1 MKVPLQLRINGDD
14 YDVMVRPQKVLV
26 DVLRDDLRLTGTKK
40 GCAEGECG
48 ACTVLM
54 DGKPVAS
61 CLVLAVQA
69 VGHEITTIE
78 GLGRDGEMDAI
89 QKAFVSHGA
98 VQCGYCSPGF
108 IMVTKGLLD
117 QNPNPTETEIRE
129 AFAGNLC
136 RCTGYQYIVDAVLSL
151 AGRQREEAE

>member
-1 MKVPLQLRINGDD
+1 VKIPLQLRINGDD
-14 YDVMVRPQKVLV
+14 YELMISPKKVLV

-54 DGKPVAS
+54 DGKPVDS
-61 CLVLAVQA
+61 CLVLAMQA

-78 GLGRDGEMDAI
+78 GISRDGEMDAI
-89 QKAFVSHGA
+89 QKAFVEHGA
-98 VQCGYCSPGF
+98 IQCGYCSPGF
-108 IMVTKGLLD
+108 IMVAKGLLD
-117 QNPNPTETEIRE
+117 HNPNPTEMEIRD

-151 AGRQREEAE
+151 ARRQREEVE